1 MGRTTIRVRLLRLS
15 VTLPNY
21 EDVATFLQVEEK
33 KGLFYFD
40 ASYRPCGLQQQ
51 FIGITEKK
59 VIKRYQITNEV
70 CYEKVLDQVGKNQT
84 LVFVHFRK
92 ETAKTTR
99 FLRDT
104 VIEEEMITQFV
115 KPDGAVRGGSWQR
128 EGQQPER
135 YLAIRLRHSPRWNVK
150 GGLWTRGRVVCGRI
164 CPGPGLHGDTGL
176 GSQSSCP
183 YCYHQGNADL
193 QPRKESL
200 GGALFSRPCLVAP
213 VVRNMTPLERV
224 SSSQTTRRCNTTSA
238 C

>member
-40 ASYRPCGLQQQ
+40 ASYRPCSLQQQ

-70 CYEKVLDQVGKNQT
+70 CYEKVLDQAGKNQM
-84 LVFVHFRK
+84 LVFVHSRR
-92 ETAKTTR
+92 ETAKTAR

-115 KPDGAVRGGSWQR
+115 KPDGAVREILTEEAG
-128 EGQQPER
+128 
-135 YLAIRLRHSPRWNVK
+135 NVK
-150 GGLWTRGRVVCGRI
+150 DSNLRDILPFAFAIHHAGMSREDRGLVEELFADGSVQVLVCTATLAWGVNLPAHTVIIKGTQIYNPEKSRWVE
-164 CPGPGLHGDTGL
+164 LSSQDHAW
-176 GSQSSCP
+176 SRQSS
-183 YCYHQGNADL
+183 AI
-193 QPRKESL
+193 
-200 GGALFSRPCLVAP
+200 
-213 VVRNMTPLERV
+213 
-224 SSSQTTRRCNTTSA
+224 
-238 C
+238 